1 MDVITHANQ
10 ESGLLESLQAQ
21 QVSDLYTYR
30 LTANAPNGSK
40 NIVSVSTSDS
50 LGLGNNISFNLPKFG
65 LLERAVLI
73 TDFTSDTQEITGN
86 CANYAD
92 AGSKM
97 FSDITLRAHS
107 LIICS
112 ANPQY
117 NYIRTRQAPSEV
129 AVTLSYL
136 QTPIHATSSSVV
148 SFTTGGQVMRVCTPL
163 WLPFF
168 EKPTNYLDLD
178 FCEQL
183 QVNATI
189 NSLAQLGLTITPTF
203 QSVKLW
209 CFFRILSNEARR
221 AYQAKNFNP
230 ERPLNML
237 IYDQYSETAVCT
249 ASNSNSITLKVP
261 HAVFASHAYISPTTM
276 LGTPSRNITALNYS
290 MSGRTIFETVPQQVF
305 KYDQSFYGVSC
316 ISVST
321 SSTVVYATGLNAA
334 GGSAPSTGVNVPPV
348 SVFWGESSD
357 RTWNSHAVAMSNV
370 NNPIITV
377 NGLMTAT
384 DTLNV
389 VHEYY
394 KLVSISPDDGRL
406 TVGFSI

>member
-1 MDVITHANQ
+1 MDIITAANR

-40 NIVSVSTSDS
+40 NVVAVSTSDS
-50 LGLGNNISFNLPKFG
+50 LAVGNNISFNLPKFG
-65 LLERAVLI
+65 LLERAVLV
-73 TDFTSDTQEITGN
+73 TDFTTNSQETVW
-86 CANYAD
+86 ANIAD
-92 AGSKM
+92 IGARM

-107 LIICS
+107 NIICS

-117 NYIRTRQAPSEV
+117 NLIRQRTSPIETAL
-129 AVTLSYL
+129 TLSSIQMPTL
-136 QTPIHATSSSVV
+136 VATGAQI
-148 SFTTGGQVMRVCTPL
+148 SFTTGNQVGRVCTPL

-189 NSLAQLGLTITPTF
+189 NTAVQMAGFTQNPTINNVRLF
-203 QSVKLW
+203 
-209 CFFRILSNEARR
+209 CFFRVLSNEARR

-237 IYDQYSETAVCT
+237 IYDQYTESTLCT
-249 ASNSNSITLKVP
+249 ATTQHSITFKVP
-261 HAVFASHAYISPTTM
+261 HAVFATHAYIGATSCAGYSSGFPI
-276 LGTPSRNITALNYS
+276 GFSYS
-290 MSGRTIFETVPQQVF
+290 MSGRTLFESIPNSVMR
-305 KYDQSFYGVSC
+305 YDQSFYGC
-316 ISVST
+316 
-321 SSTVVYATGLNAA
+321 A
-334 GGSAPSTGVNVPPV
+334 GVNVATVGTIAYNGNYTTATQQPL
-348 SVFWGESSD
+348 SIFWGESSD

-370 NNPIITV
+370 NNPILTV
-377 NGLMTAT
+377 QSSVAQSATT
-384 DTLNV
+384 DTLHC

-394 KLVSISPDDGRL
+394 KLLSISPDDGRL